1 MEEITW
7 EEMREIQR
15 NERNSPTLQK
25 IEPNTYKRIIEYI
38 SERKKI
44 IEEAYKDGSE
54 IGSELAKKAETEMK
68 NAKKI
73 LDDLIYRRNEKIVKN
88 AVRAIL
94 TGVEDT
100 TNMLEEEEKL
110 YKKVLDALKEFKMDL
125 NNEEKAEIKKGNENL
140 KLIRMLSDIPQF
152 EFDDKIYGPFK
163 KEDLA
168 NLPKKVAEILINAG
182 KANLVGDGYEDS
194 KGN

>member
-25 IEPNTYKRIIEYI
+25 IEPNTYKRISEYI
-38 SERKKI
+38 LERQKI

-73 LDDLIYRRNEKIVKN
+73 LDDLMYRRNEKIVKN

-110 YKKVLDALKEFKMDL
+110 YKKVLDALKEFKMEL
-125 NNEEKAEIKKGNENL
+125 NNEEKAEIKKGNEDL

>member
-25 IEPNTYKRIIEYI
+25 IEPNTYKRILEYI
-38 SERKKI
+38 SERKKV

-54 IGSELAKKAETEMK
+54 IGSELAKKAETEMR

-73 LDDLIYRRNEKIVKN
+73 FDDLVYRRNEKIVKN

-100 TNMLEEEEKL
+100 TNMIDEEVKL
-110 YKKVLDALKEFKMDL
+110 YKNVLNALKEFKMEL
-125 NNEEKAEIKKGNENL
+125 NNEEKVEIKKENEDL
-140 KLIRMLSDIPQF
+140 HLIRIISDIPQF

-182 KANLVGDGYEDS
+182 KANLVGDDYEDP